1 MTPKVL
7 IVLFFFLTS
16 VTEVHAQMDQ
26 NLQIALTVLVVIAIT
41 LIVVLIA
48 RDCIKSPGDDLCP
61 SLSCSCEDSCCPLH
75 RDDLRDKRGYHG
87 EFLHHRIDF
96 MT

>member
-1 MTPKVL
+1 MTLKVL

-26 NLQIALTVLVVIAIT
+26 NLQIALTVLVVIAMA
-41 LIVVLIA
+41 LIVVLIV

-61 SLSCSCEDSCCPLH
+61 SLSCEDSCCPRH
-75 RDDLRDKRGYHG
+75 RDDSRDKRRYQG
-87 EFLHHRIDF
+87 EFLHYRIDF